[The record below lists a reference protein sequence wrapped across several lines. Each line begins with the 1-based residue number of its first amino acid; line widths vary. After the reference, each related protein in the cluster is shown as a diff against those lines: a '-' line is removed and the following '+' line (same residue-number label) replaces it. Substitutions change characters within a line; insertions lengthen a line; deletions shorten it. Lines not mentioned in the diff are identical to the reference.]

1 MSAQNKKTI
10 KSILKLK
17 QDGIPISMLTA
28 YDYTFASI
36 IDAAGIDI
44 ILVGDSVS
52 NVFSGNE
59 TTIPVTLNEMIYHA
73 KAVIKAVQNALVIVD
88 MPFGSYQISI
98 DKALEN
104 AIELFKTTGVQAIKL
119 EGGKEIAPTIKK
131 IVDTGIP
138 VMGHLGLTPQS
149 IHQLGS
155 YEVQAKSAEGQQLL
169 LENAIC
175 LEEAGCFSIVLEKV
189 PAIISQKIS
198 EKLSIPIIGI
208 GAGNGCDGQVL
219 VMHDMLGLNPNFNP
233 KFVRKYAD
241 LHAIILT
248 AVRNYIIDITT
259 KEFPNLKESF

>member
-1 MSAQNKKTI
+1 MSTQNKKTI

-73 KAVIKAVQNALVIVD
+73 KAVKKAVQNALVVVD

-98 DKALEN
+98 EKALEN

-119 EGGKEIAPTIKK
+119 EGGKEIAPAIKK
-131 IVDTGIP
+131 IVDAGIP

-219 VMHDMLGLNPNFNP
+219 VMHDLLGLNPDFNP
-233 KFVRKYAD
+233 KFVRKYVN
-241 LHAIILT
+241 LNSIVSE
-248 AVRNYIIDITT
+248 AVKKYNEDV
-259 KEFPNLKESF
+259 KSKDFPNDKESY

>member
-1 MSAQNKKTI
+1 MSTQNKKTI

-73 KAVIKAVQNALVIVD
+73 KAVKKAVQNALVVVD

-98 DKALEN
+98 EKALEI

-119 EGGKEIAPTIKK
+119 EGGKEIAPAIKK
-131 IVDTGIP
+131 IVDAGIP

-219 VMHDMLGLNPNFNP
+219 VMHDLLGLNPDFNP
-233 KFVRKYAD
+233 KFVRKYVN
-241 LHAIILT
+241 LNSIVSE
-248 AVRNYIIDITT
+248 AVKKYNEDV
-259 KEFPNLKESF
+259 KSKDFPNDKESY

>member
-1 MSAQNKKTI
+1 MSTQNRNTI

-36 IDAAGIDI
+36 IDASEIDI

-73 KAVIKAVQNALVIVD
+73 KAVMKAVQNALVVVD

-98 DKALEN
+98 EKALEN

-119 EGGKEIAPTIKK
+119 EGGKEIAETIKK
-131 IVDTGIP
+131 IVDAGIP

-149 IHQLGS
+149 IHQIGS
-155 YEVQAKSAEGQQLL
+155 YEIQAKSAEAQQQL

-175 LEEAGCFSIVLEKV
+175 LQDAGCFSLVLEKV
-189 PAIISQKIS
+189 PATISRKIA
-198 EKLSIPIIGI
+198 EKLSIPVLGI

-219 VMHDMLGLNPNFNP
+219 VMHDLLGLNPDFNP
-233 KFVRKYAD
+233 KFVRKYVN
-241 LHAIILT
+241 LNSIVSE
-248 AVRNYIIDITT
+248 AVKKYNEDV
-259 KEFPNLKESF
+259 KSKDFPNDKESY

>member
-1 MSAQNKKTI
+1 MSTQNRNTI

-36 IDAAGIDI
+36 IDASEIDI

-73 KAVIKAVQNALVIVD
+73 KAVMKAVQNALVVVD

-98 DKALEN
+98 EKALEN

-119 EGGKEIAPTIKK
+119 EGGKEIAETIKK
-131 IVDTGIP
+131 IVDAGIP

-219 VMHDMLGLNPNFNP
+219 VMHDLLGLNPDFNP
-233 KFVRKYAD
+233 KFVRKYVN
-241 LHAIILT
+241 LNSIVSE
-248 AVRNYIIDITT
+248 AVKKYNEDV
-259 KEFPNLKESF
+259 KSKDFPNDKESY